1 MAPDFEYFLR
11 MRIVS
16 LIGHSIHGLFIFDL
30 PLSIILL
37 FVFYNIV
44 SKDIINNLPNYFRSR
59 LLFITKINWNDY
71 FKKSWWI
78 VVYSILIGAV
88 THILWDAFTHK
99 GGFFVLK
106 SELFSNHI
114 LVFSHSIGIY
124 KILQHGSTLFAG
136 LFILL
141 SIARLKPDTN
151 LAQNKVS
158 IYWIR
163 LILIAAGISFLRI
176 IIGGFGGI
184 GTFIVSAIAACLYA
198 LILTSLFFKNKIA

>member
-1 MAPDFEYFLR
+1 MGCIYTQRWLLCFE
-11 MRIVS
+11 
-16 LIGHSIHGLFIFDL
+16 
-30 PLSIILL
+30 
-37 FVFYNIV
+37 
-44 SKDIINNLPNYFRSR
+44 
-59 LLFITKINWNDY
+59 
-71 FKKSWWI
+71 
-78 VVYSILIGAV
+78 
-88 THILWDAFTHK
+88 
-99 GGFFVLK
+99 
-106 SELFSNHI
+106 
-114 LVFSHSIGIY
+114 IGIY